1 MTKAV
6 IKQASPACEWL
17 ERVVIRT
24 MHEGDLPALEWE
36 GEFTHFRRLYAE
48 AFQRTCRGLALAYVS
63 ELTEAGIIAQ
73 SFIQLIC
80 DRQELADGTQRAYLY
95 AFRVR
100 PAYRCMGLGTRMMD
114 QIEGV
119 LKMRGFHWL
128 TLNVGKD
135 NPRAQKLYRRRGYTV
150 VANEPGI
157 WNYPDESGVWRQVIE
172 PAWRM
177 EKELK

>member
-1 MTKAV
+1 MTDAV
-6 IKQASPACEWL
+6 IHSETPVCEWL
-17 ERVVIRT
+17 DRVAIRT
-24 MHEGDLPALEWE
+24 MLEGDLPALEWE

-48 AFQRTCRGLALAYVS
+48 AFQRTCSGLAQAYVAQ
-63 ELTEAGIIAQ
+63 LTETGIIAQ
-73 SFIQLIC
+73 SFIQLTC
-80 DRQELADGTQRAYLY
+80 DRQELADGAQRAYLY

-100 PAYRCMGLGTRMMD
+100 PAYRCKGLGTRMMD
-114 QIEGV
+114 HFEDE
-119 LKMRGFHWL
+119 LRKRGFRWL

-150 VANEPGI
+150 IAHEPGI